1 MQTFLSEVNG
11 GVDLDVRVS
20 RADAFKSRME
30 EKNKRLKQ
38 GAVRLQAER
47 RESTTSNPDV
57 HLHAHAAQ
65 SRSNSRSGRQPPP
78 SGSGGGVAARP
89 RSPTAARKHNV
100 EAQAHAG
107 SGIFEPRE
115 EAHVRT
121 SKSEVTA
128 GSAAAAAALQLGR
141 NSSSP
146 TKSSSSTAA
155 SSMAMKLHN
164 VVDRLK
170 EQPRNLRDRLA
181 AGMDRVVHRGS
192 ANNPPGRLAGRR
204 RASGT
209 AVGIETS
216 FGVMLPGDLIRTDA
230 KRVIGGGG
238 GQGGQGGHGGGSR
251 MGPRRAA
258 SVSDDED
265 ASPAGVSESRKD
277 RRSPLY
283 SGAKMR
289 HSETISTPS
298 SAEKAEKAGAAR
310 IDHATSA
317 QERHSDNRG
326 TNAGSV
332 VPPPPPPRSGSKGG
346 SGGGGS
352 TSSPTK
358 EDAERRR
365 RRRADIAK
373 LQLPPKTQKRLGRTK
388 GESSRALNGRST
400 GFGDEAGRAESKGK
414 SGDSGGVSSGESQQA
429 SGRTGESKS
438 GRGARGKGTETDS
451 DAGPKLGRSYLTQMQ
466 ERLLHEREYIEFKC
480 QELRGVVEETRE
492 LLHESE
498 ERVLQQGREVDD
510 VVRQSQKDHEAA
522 WKRHIH
528 DEASHERRR
537 RQTLERVIKDNV
549 DGARHHMKQKLREM
563 MSQVRDQQEKGSSRD
578 VGVCARA
585 WTQYIRPAT
594 TRCVSWFVEGLLM
607 LIFLVVQLLAM
618 LSFLGKCI
626 VYVGRCIGQCQR
638 LPFDVRNASNK
649 RGIAFYNRQLQTFN
663 TQFHGA
669 LQAEGDEGVNGGGAG
684 GAAEGYPATSTGG
697 TGVGMGGDHGGH
709 GGHGEHGGNGG
720 SLSEP
725 LHNRRNRGGSS
736 PSQDLAALD
745 NDMKLLDSLD
755 SLDPAIFAATKD
767 DLQRIRMR
775 GVGGREQGRP

>member
-38 GAVRLQAER
+38 GAVRMQAER
-47 RESTTSNPDV
+47 RESTSSNPDV
-57 HLHAHAAQ
+57 HLHARATQ
-65 SRSNSRSGRQPPP
+65 SRSNSRSGRLPPP
-78 SGSGGGVAARP
+78 SGSGGGVASRP

-100 EAQAHAG
+100 DAQAHVG

-121 SKSEVTA
+121 RTADRSAAA
-128 GSAAAAAALQLGR
+128 GSAAAAAALPLGR

-146 TKSSSSTAA
+146 SKPSSSTAA

-181 AGMDRVVHRGS
+181 AGMDRVVHRGL
-192 ANNPPGRLAGRR
+192 AHNPPGRLAGRR

-209 AVGIETS
+209 AVGLETS

-230 KRVIGGGG
+230 KRVMGGGG
-238 GQGGQGGHGGGSR
+238 GQGGQSGR
-251 MGPRRAA
+251 MGPRRTA

-265 ASPAGVSESRKD
+265 ASPVGVSESRKD
-277 RRSPLY
+277 RRY
-283 SGAKMR
+283 SGAKMK
-289 HSETISTPS
+289 HSKTISTPS

-310 IDHATSA
+310 IDHTTSV
-317 QERHSDNRG
+317 QERRSDSRG
-326 TNAGSV
+326 TTAGSSV
-332 VPPPPPPRSGSKGG
+332 APPPPPPRSGSKGG
-346 SGGGGS
+346 GGGGS
-352 TSSPTK
+352 ASSSK

-373 LQLPPKTQKRLGRTK
+373 LQLPPKTQKRLSRTK
-388 GESSRALNGRST
+388 AESSRALNGRST
-400 GFGDEAGRAESKGK
+400 GFGDEAGRGESKGK
-414 SGDSGGVSSGESQQA
+414 SGDSGGVGSSGESQQA
-429 SGRTGESKS
+429 SGRTGESKT
-438 GRGARGKGTETDS
+438 GRGGRGKGTGTGS

-549 DGARHHMKQKLREM
+549 DGARHHIKQKLREM
-563 MSQVRDQQEKGSSRD
+563 MSQVRDEQQKGRTRD

-585 WTQYIRPAT
+585 WTRYIRPAT

-607 LIFLVVQLLAM
+607 LIFLFVQLLAM

-669 LQAEGDEGVNGGGAG
+669 LQAEGDEGVAGGAG
-684 GAAEGYPATSTGG
+684 GAAEGHPATSTGG
-697 TGVGMGGDHGGH
+697 AGVGMGGEDR
-709 GGHGEHGGNGG
+709 GHGEHGV

-725 LHNRRNRGGSS
+725 LHNGRDRDGSS
-736 PSQDLAALD
+736 PRQGLAALD

-775 GVGGREQGRP
+775 GVGGREQGRT